1 MRKLAWLGV
10 ATLMLSGG
18 RAAAGPNGTVVGQY
32 VEARTAEV
40 FVGGCQLGNEG
51 EQAGRQAVL
60 AWRVERGVFNG
71 VRLDGL
77 AVVAAVAGD
86 TNLGWYEL
94 GGRKPVAVKAAVMVD
109 ERATPAQRRALLA
122 MARTLSNGL
131 VSDVVEVKA
140 VPVAFQRQ
148 ADRVTVVA
156 GDAGVSVSTTLE
168 HDPSCGAMR
177 WFSPLAAA
185 ADAAVGATRT
195 TGYWGSALGT
205 RWSQRDRR
213 SAFFGTFTY

>member
-1 MRKLAWLGV
+1 MR
-10 ATLMLSGG
+10 TLVWVMAAML
-18 RAAAGPNGTVVGQY
+18 AAAGTVQAGGPNGSIVGEY

-60 AWRVERGVFNG
+60 AWRVRQGAFGG

-77 AVVAAVAGD
+77 SVVAAVAGN

-94 GGRKPVAVKAAVMVD
+94 GGRKPSVVKAAVMVD
-109 ERATPAQRRALLA
+109 ERATAAQRLALVAL
-122 MARTLSNGL
+122 ARTLSNGL
-131 VSDVVEVKA
+131 VSDIVEVKA
-140 VPVAFQRQ
+140 VPIAFRR
-148 ADRVTVVA
+148 ADDRVEVVA
-156 GDAGVSVSTTLE
+156 GDAGLSVATRLE

-177 WFSPLAAA
+177 WFSPLARAT
-185 ADAAVGATRT
+185 DASVGVTRT
-195 TGYWGSALGT
+195 TGYWGRALGT
-205 RWSQRDRR
+205 RWSQQDRR

>member
-1 MRKLAWLGV
+1 MKTVVRAGV
-10 ATLMLSGG
+10 AAVVLA
-18 RAAAGPNGTVVGQY
+18 AAAGAAEPNGSIVGEY

-60 AWRVERGVFNG
+60 AWRVARGTFSG

-77 AVVAAVAGD
+77 SVVAAVAGD

-94 GGRKPVAVKAAVMVD
+94 GGRTPAVVRAAVMVD
-109 ERATPAQRRALLA
+109 ERATPAQRLALVALARA
-122 MARTLSNGL
+122 LSNGL

-140 VPVAFQRQ
+140 VPIAFRR
-148 ADRVTVVA
+148 APDRIEVVA
-156 GDAGVSVSTTLE
+156 GDAGLSVSTTLE
-168 HDPSCGAMR
+168 HDPSCGAMQ
-177 WFSPLAAA
+177 WFSPLAATREA
-185 ADAAVGATRT
+185 SLGVTRT
-195 TGYWGSALGT
+195 TGYWGRALGT

-213 SAFFGTFTY
+213 SAFFGTFAY

>member
-1 MRKLAWLGV
+1 MSKVVWAGAAVFVLVGV
-10 ATLMLSGG
+10 A
-18 RAAAGPNGTVVGQY
+18 AAAGPNGTVVGEY

-60 AWRVERGVFNG
+60 AWRVTQGTFEGA
-71 VRLDGL
+71 RLDGL
-77 AVVAAVAGD
+77 SVVAAVSAN

-94 GGRKPVAVKAAVMVD
+94 GGRRPAMVKAAVMVD
-109 ERATPAQRRALLA
+109 ERATPAQRRALVAL
-122 MARTLSNGL
+122 ARTLSNGL

-140 VPVAFQRQ
+140 VPVVFRRE

-156 GDAGVSVSTTLE
+156 GDAGLSVSTTLE
-168 HDPSCGAMR
+168 HDPSCGAMQ
-177 WFSPLAAA
+177 WFSPLAATR
-185 ADAAVGATRT
+185 DASLGVTRT
-195 TGYWGSALGT
+195 TGYWGQALGT

-213 SAFFGTFTY
+213 SAFFGTFAY